1 MKAPYMIC
9 PKILQSWRT
18 LRKSRHFVTP
28 LNHQSWRRRAH
39 TPSYHPRFG
48 LRMCKSGSTRA
59 ARPPR
64 KWSSIIHYCSRNA
77 ACTNQECKT
86 ASYITTAKYPVMVL
100 PDPIIILQSPFLF
113 RNIVHLQKKKPIYGT
128 GRKESSGIRLSKF
141 MYCCCSVQF
150 GIM

>member
-86 ASYITTAKYPVMVL
+86 ASYITKAKYPVTVL
-100 PDPIIILQSPFLF
+100 PDPVIILQSPGNF
-113 RNIVHLQKKKPIYGT
+113 
-128 GRKESSGIRLSKF
+128 SGPKRQLSNCNPLVLK
-141 MYCCCSVQF
+141 S
-150 GIM
+150 